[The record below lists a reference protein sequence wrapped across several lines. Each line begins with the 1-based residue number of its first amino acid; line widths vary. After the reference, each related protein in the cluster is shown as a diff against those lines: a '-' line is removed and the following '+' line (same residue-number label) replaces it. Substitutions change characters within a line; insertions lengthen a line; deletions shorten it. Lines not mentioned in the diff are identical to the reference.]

1 MDPKNYTNTNDKR
14 ISATTKLGD
23 VNELDPD
30 FEIQLKDGVDREG
43 ETYPI
48 NIKVTDYIDNQ
59 KKLDEETVLKTYS
72 DENFKDVVKEIDN
85 DNDVLCPEF
94 SKKKKF
100 SFIFSLNGLNPF
112 HVYKYDIQLTGNNK
126 MTPRRMYKI
135 ICRSAKHVLQDT
147 LKFIKEHNYKDQM
160 FDVNDKL
167 NQLEVDYVGVKIK
180 KSVIYVGYSGFEILD
195 PRNTL

>member
-1 MDPKNYTNTNDKR
+1 MDPRNYKGTNDKR

-30 FEIQLKDGVDREG
+30 FEIQLKDGVDEEG
-43 ETYPI
+43 ETYPT
-48 NIKVTDYIDNQ
+48 NIKVTDYIESQ
-59 KKLDEETVLKTYS
+59 KKLDKETVLKTYS
-72 DENFKDVVKEIDN
+72 DENFDDVVETLDN
-85 DNDVLCPEF
+85 DDVICPEF

-112 HVYKYDIQLTGNNK
+112 HVYKYDIQLTGDNK

-147 LKFIKEHNYKDQM
+147 LKFIKEHNYKNEM

-167 NQLEVDYVGVKIK
+167 NQLEIDYIGVKVK
-180 KSVIYVGYSGFEILD
+180 KSVIYVGYSGFEFID

>member
-1 MDPKNYTNTNDKR
+1 MDPKNYTKISDKR

-30 FEIQLKDGVDREG
+30 FEIQLKDGLDEEG

-48 NIKVTDYIDNQ
+48 NIKVTDYIENQ
-59 KKLDEETVLKTYS
+59 KKLDKETVIKTYS
-72 DENFKDVVKEIDN
+72 DENFNDVVKELDN
-85 DNDVLCPEF
+85 DDVICPEF

-112 HVYKYDIQLTGNNK
+112 HVYKYDIQLTDNNK

-135 ICRSAKHVLQDT
+135 ICRSAKHVLKDT
-147 LKFIKEHNYKDQM
+147 LEFINEHNYKNQI
-160 FDVNDKL
+160 FDVKDKL
-167 NQLEVDYVGVKIK
+167 NQLEVDYIGVKVK
-180 KSVIYVGYSGFEILD
+180 KSIIYVGYAGFETID

>member
-1 MDPKNYTNTNDKR
+1 MDPRNYKGINDKR

-30 FEIQLKDGVDREG
+30 FEIQLKDGLDEEG

-48 NIKVTDYIDNQ
+48 NIKVTDYIESQ
-59 KKLDEETVLKTYS
+59 KKLDKETVLKTYS
-72 DENFKDVVKEIDN
+72 DENFDDVVETLDN
-85 DNDVLCPEF
+85 DDVICPEF

-112 HVYKYDIQLTGNNK
+112 HVYKYDIQLTGDNK

-147 LKFIKEHNYKDQM
+147 LKFIKEHNYKNEM

-167 NQLEVDYVGVKIK
+167 NQLEVDYIGVKVK
-180 KSVIYVGYSGFEILD
+180 KSVIYVGYSGFEIID

>member
-1 MDPKNYTNTNDKR
+1 MDPKNYTNKDHKR
-14 ISATTKLGD
+14 IKATTKLGD

-30 FEIQLKDGVDREG
+30 FEILLKDGLDEDG
-43 ETYPI
+43 ETYPK

-59 KKLDEETVLKTYS
+59 KKLDKETVLKTYS
-72 DENFKDVVKEIDN
+72 DNNFNDVIEKLDN
-85 DNDVLCPEF
+85 DDVICPEF

-100 SFIFSLNGLNPF
+100 TFIFSLNGLNPF
-112 HVYKYDIQLTGNNK
+112 HVYKYVIQLTNNNK

-147 LKFIKEHNYKDQM
+147 LDFVKEHKYKDQI
-160 FDVNDKL
+160 FDINNKL
-167 NQLEVDYVGVKIK
+167 NELEIEYVGVKIK
-180 KSVIYVGYSGFEILD
+180 KTVIYVGYSGFEVID

>member
-1 MDPKNYTNTNDKR
+1 MDPSNYKKTNDKR
-14 ISATTKLGD
+14 IKATTKLGD

-30 FEIQLKDGVDREG
+30 FELQLKDGVDREG
-43 ETYPI
+43 ETYPK
-48 NIKVTDYIDNQ
+48 NIKVTDYINSQ
-59 KKLDEETVLKTYS
+59 TKLDEETVLKTYS
-72 DENFKDVVKEIDN
+72 DENFNDVVKILDN
-85 DNDVLCPEF
+85 DDVICQEF

-112 HVYKYDIQLTGNNK
+112 HVYKYDIQLTGDNK

-147 LKFIKEHNYKDQM
+147 LKFIKEHNYKNEM

-167 NQLEVDYVGVKIK
+167 NQLEIDYIGVKVK
-180 KSVIYVGYSGFEILD
+180 KSVCKICVTMFVYY
-195 PRNTL
+195 

>member
-1 MDPKNYTNTNDKR
+1 MDPRNYKGTNDKR

-30 FEIQLKDGVDREG
+30 FEIQLKDGLDEEG

-48 NIKVTDYIDNQ
+48 NIKVTDYIESQ
-59 KKLDEETVLKTYS
+59 KKLDKETVLKTYS
-72 DENFKDVVKEIDN
+72 DENFDDVVETLDN
-85 DNDVLCPEF
+85 DDVICPEF

-112 HVYKYDIQLTGNNK
+112 HVYKYDIQLTDDNK
-126 MTPRRMYKI
+126 MTSRRMYKI

-147 LKFIKEHNYKDQM
+147 LKFIKEHNYKNEM
-160 FDVNDKL
+160 FDVNNKL
-167 NQLEVDYVGVKIK
+167 NQLEVDYIGVKVK
-180 KSVIYVGYSGFEILD
+180 KSVIYVGYSGFEIID

>member
-1 MDPKNYTNTNDKR
+1 MDARNYKNKNVKR

-30 FEIQLKDGVDREG
+30 FEIQLKDGVDNNG

-48 NIKVTDYIDNQ
+48 NIKVTDYIDSQ
-59 KKLDEETVLKTYS
+59 KKLDKVTVTKIYS
-72 DENFKDVVKEIDN
+72 DENFNDVVEKLDN
-85 DNDVLCPEF
+85 DDVICEEF

-112 HVYKYDIQLTGNNK
+112 HVYKYDIQLTGDNK

-135 ICRSAKHVLQDT
+135 ICQSAKHVLQDT
-147 LKFIKEHNYKDQM
+147 LKFIKEHNYTNQM

-167 NQLEVDYVGVKIK
+167 NQLEVEYVGVKIK

>member
-1 MDPKNYTNTNDKR
+1 MDPKNYTKTNDKR

-30 FEIQLKDGVDREG
+30 FEIQLKDGIDNDG

-48 NIKVTDYIDNQ
+48 NIKITDYIESQ
-59 KKLDEETVLKTYS
+59 KKLDKETVLKTYS
-72 DENFKDVVKEIDN
+72 DNNFNDVVEPLDN
-85 DNDVLCPEF
+85 DDVICPEF
-94 SKKKKF
+94 TKKKKF

-112 HVYKYDIQLTGNNK
+112 HVYKYDIQLTGDNK

-147 LKFIKEHNYKDQM
+147 LRFIKEHNYKNQI
-160 FDVNDKL
+160 FDVKDKL
-167 NQLEVDYVGVKIK
+167 NQLEVEYVGVKIK
-180 KSVIYVGYSGFEILD
+180 KGVIYVGYSGFEVID

>member
-1 MDPKNYTNTNDKR
+1 MDPRNYKGTNDKR

-30 FEIQLKDGVDREG
+30 FEIQLKDGLDEEG

-48 NIKVTDYIDNQ
+48 NIKVTDYIESQ
-59 KKLDEETVLKTYS
+59 KKLDKETVLKTYS
-72 DENFKDVVKEIDN
+72 DENFDDVVETLDN
-85 DNDVLCPEF
+85 DDVICPEF

-112 HVYKYDIQLTGNNK
+112 HVYKYDIQLTGDNK

-147 LKFIKEHNYKDQM
+147 LKFIKEHNYKNEI
-160 FDVNDKL
+160 FDVNEKL
-167 NQLEVDYVGVKIK
+167 NQLEVDYIGVKVK
-180 KSVIYVGYSGFEILD
+180 KSVIYVGYSGFEIID

>member
-1 MDPKNYTNTNDKR
+1 MDPRNYKGTNDKR

-30 FEIQLKDGVDREG
+30 FEIQLKDGVDEEG
-43 ETYPI
+43 ETYPT
-48 NIKVTDYIDNQ
+48 NIKVTDYIESQ
-59 KKLDEETVLKTYS
+59 KKLDKETVLKTYS
-72 DENFKDVVKEIDN
+72 DENFDDVVETLDN
-85 DNDVLCPEF
+85 DDVICPEF

-112 HVYKYDIQLTGNNK
+112 HVYKYDIQLTGDNK

-147 LKFIKEHNYKDQM
+147 LKFIKEHNYKNEM

-167 NQLEVDYVGVKIK
+167 NQLEIDYIGVKVK
-180 KSVIYVGYSGFEILD
+180 KSVIYVGYSGFEIID

>member
-1 MDPKNYTNTNDKR
+1 MDPRNYKGTNDKR

-30 FEIQLKDGVDREG
+30 FEIQLKDGVDEEG
-43 ETYPI
+43 ETYPT
-48 NIKVTDYIDNQ
+48 NIKVTDYIESQ
-59 KKLDEETVLKTYS
+59 KKLDKETVLKTYS
-72 DENFKDVVKEIDN
+72 DENFDDVVETLDN
-85 DNDVLCPEF
+85 DDVICPEF

-112 HVYKYDIQLTGNNK
+112 HVYKYDIQLTGDNK

-147 LKFIKEHNYKDQM
+147 LKFIKEHNYKNEM

-167 NQLEVDYVGVKIK
+167 NQLEVDYIGVKVE
-180 KSVIYVGYSGFEILD
+180 KSVIYVGYSGFEFID

>member
-1 MDPKNYTNTNDKR
+1 MDPRNYKGINDKR

-30 FEIQLKDGVDREG
+30 FEIQLKDGVDENG
-43 ETYPI
+43 ETYPK
-48 NIKVTDYIDNQ
+48 NIKVTDYIESQ
-59 KKLDEETVLKTYS
+59 KKLDKETVIKTYS
-72 DENFKDVVKEIDN
+72 DENFDDVVETLDN
-85 DNDVLCPEF
+85 DDVICPEF

-112 HVYKYDIQLTGNNK
+112 HVYKYDIQLTDDNK
-126 MTPRRMYKI
+126 MTSRRMYKI

-147 LKFIKEHNYKDQM
+147 LKFIKEHNYKNEM

-180 KSVIYVGYSGFEILD
+180 KNVIYVGYSGFEIID